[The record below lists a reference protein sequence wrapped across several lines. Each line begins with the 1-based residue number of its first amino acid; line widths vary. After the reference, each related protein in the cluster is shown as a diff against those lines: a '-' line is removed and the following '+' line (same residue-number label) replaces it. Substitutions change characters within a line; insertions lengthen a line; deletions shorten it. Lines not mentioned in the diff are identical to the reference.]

1 MEGIVYK
8 VTNIKDDKVYIGITT
23 NSIESRKLDQL
34 KSSNTKQ
41 TKFYEAITTYGKDS
55 FTWEQIDTANNID
68 ELAKKET
75 EYILKYNS
83 KEDGFNSDRGAG
95 IKKSIYQY
103 DMQGNMINVF
113 ESLEDAGSAVNADKK
128 KISTVCLSVNKNFNN
143 FYWSYEYVEKFVPP
157 IDLRK
162 KIVKQYSL
170 EGKLIDEFSSVSEAS
185 KKTGCNKTSIAKVCR
200 GERKKCGNYFWTY

>member
-1 MEGIVYK
+1 MEGVVYK
-8 VTNIKDDKVYIGITT
+8 VTNTKDDKVYIGITT
-23 NSIESRKLDQL
+23 CSIESRKLDQL
-34 KSSNTKQ
+34 KGSNTKQ

-103 DMQGNMINVF
+103 DMKGNMINVF

-143 FYWSYEYVEKFVPP
+143 FYWSYEYVDKFVPP

-170 EGKLIDEFSSVSEAS
+170 EGVLIEEFSSVSEAS